1 MYKNKRN
8 KKTQS
13 FMVYTDFIV
22 DKYFDKDLMRLFG
35 FQKFELVSNK
45 LAALIQPK
53 CLINEIEKV
62 KVDIARLRLGN
73 DNTETDGS
81 ITQASQR
88 NLISSWENSYR
99 NYIERLSDIEKY
111 VELAR
116 STLYENYNKDIFTK
130 YTSFIENLIILENFL
145 RKSNSL
151 ITTAFLKSRT
161 GKSNDEED
169 DFFQDQM
176 VTNLIK
182 QVKPRDRKLLFP
194 ENESSFSEL
203 SMVNKRTQK

>member
-1 MYKNKRN
+1 
-8 KKTQS
+8 
-13 FMVYTDFIV
+13 MVYTDFIV